1 MSKVKSF
8 APCTWT
14 FLWDNFN
21 KTQGSHSFIYGDSN
35 THSIEVLSR
44 AALALLPP
52 KSCPN
57 KTCQNQCENS
67 CYWEKERISNEI
79 NFDEI
84 DLNNHETILKK
95 KFTVCQSRFFLRET
109 SNVLALLSKIS
120 DENNAR
126 ESILAQTSPSN

>member
-1 MSKVKSF
+1 MSSWGQLVSFDGTETTKKKKKNGECRNVMSKVKSF

-14 FLWDNFN
+14 FFWDNFN

-44 AALALLPP
+44 AALALPPP

-95 KFTVCQSRFFLRET
+95 NLQYVNLGFF
-109 SNVLALLSKIS
+109 
-120 DENNAR
+120 
-126 ESILAQTSPSN
+126 

>member
-14 FLWDNFN
+14 FFGDNFN

-44 AALALLPP
+44 AALALPPP

-95 KFTVCQSRFFLRET
+95 NLQYVNLGFF
-109 SNVLALLSKIS
+109 
-120 DENNAR
+120 
-126 ESILAQTSPSN
+126 

>member
-14 FLWDNFN
+14 FFWDNFN

-35 THSIEVLSR
+35 AHSIEVISR

-126 ESILAQTSPSN
+126 ESILAQTPPSN

>member
-14 FLWDNFN
+14 FFWDNFN

-35 THSIEVLSR
+35 AHSIEVISR

>member
-14 FLWDNFN
+14 FFWDNFN

-35 THSIEVLSR
+35 AHSIEVISR

-52 KSCPN
+52 KSRPN

-79 NFDEI
+79 NFDKI
-84 DLNNHETILKK
+84 DLNNHEIILKK
-95 KFTVCQSRFFLRET
+95 NLQYVNLGFF
-109 SNVLALLSKIS
+109 
-120 DENNAR
+120 
-126 ESILAQTSPSN
+126 

>member
-14 FLWDNFN
+14 FFGDNFN

-35 THSIEVLSR
+35 THSIEVISR

-79 NFDEI
+79 NFDKI

-95 KFTVCQSRFFLRET
+95 NLQYVNLGFF
-109 SNVLALLSKIS
+109 
-120 DENNAR
+120 
-126 ESILAQTSPSN
+126 

>member
-14 FLWDNFN
+14 FFWDNFN

-44 AALALLPP
+44 AALALPPP

-95 KFTVCQSRFFLRET
+95 NLQYVNLGFF
-109 SNVLALLSKIS
+109 
-120 DENNAR
+120 
-126 ESILAQTSPSN
+126 